1 MAEPG
6 KMGALITELLP
17 RELKRTA
24 IAAFREPARLAELSP
39 EERESA
45 ARAFEVLAESVVDPS
60 TTQDAFKFR
69 HGEVVVLADDTA
81 IPGLTAGHRG
91 TVDVIYATIPPA
103 YEVTFRGPTGEEF
116 SAPMYED
123 EIAPLT

>member
-45 ARAFEVLAESVVDPS
+45 WAARAEL
-60 TTQDAFKFR
+60 
-69 HGEVVVLADDTA
+69 
-81 IPGLTAGHRG
+81 
-91 TVDVIYATIPPA
+91 
-103 YEVTFRGPTGEEF
+103 
-116 SAPMYED
+116 
-123 EIAPLT
+123 